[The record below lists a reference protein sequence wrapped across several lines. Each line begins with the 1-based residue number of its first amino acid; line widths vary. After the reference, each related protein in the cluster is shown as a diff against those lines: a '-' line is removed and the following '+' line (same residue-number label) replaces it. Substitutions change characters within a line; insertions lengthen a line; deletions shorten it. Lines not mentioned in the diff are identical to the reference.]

1 MAFNLE
7 RFIKGKRFSQEFDF
21 DDTANQVIP
30 KVGAGSVIGDI
41 LASIWTALSGKHPL
55 ITGGSDGQVY
65 TVQPDGSYAW
75 EALPAPPS
83 QIQTL
88 GISGQTLSISGG
100 NSVTL
105 PDKDQQTLSVSGTTL
120 SISGGNS
127 VTLPSSGSVG
137 SLFMNYPVG
146 GGSPALY
153 GNSSTTYRVSPI
165 EIASS
170 IVAVTT
176 NSSGSAIIT
185 SFGSTPGNFTSAYV
199 WNSSNQ
205 IIGRF
210 PIFTV

>member
-1 MAFNLE
+1 MTIFSE
-7 RFIKGKRFSQEFDF
+7 RFVKLKRFSQEFDF

-41 LASIWTALSGKHPL
+41 LASIWTALSGKHPK

-75 EALPAPPS
+75 EGVAS

-146 GGSPALY
+146 GGSPVLY

-176 NSSGSAIIT
+176 NSSGSATIT
-185 SFGSTPGNFTSAYV
+185 SFGSTPANFTSAYV

-210 PIFTV
+210 PIFTA